1 MPAQA
6 GIQWMVMMSPH
17 SMHTGHSRNGDIPA
31 TPLDTRLRGCDER
44 ARRGERTRAR
54 YQGA

>member
-1 MPAQA
+1 
-6 GIQWMVMMSPH
+6 MSPH
-17 SMHTGHSRNGDIPA
+17 SMRTGQSGNGDVPA